1 MSALLPPPEDG
12 LITRHSSSQQKQ
24 RRWRTTAVFAASI
37 VLLYPL
43 DLLLM
48 RQPGLASLGVRAAW
62 SVEMLVY
69 TWLLLH
75 LEERRLPLLLS
86 VHTGLM
92 SLFFMGIVYFTG
104 GMSSPFMT
112 LVPSMPL
119 LMALIRPGDT
129 RPAIVCGVTCAL
141 SALAIVWTTDEQ
153 QVLKALGWA
162 GMVGASTF
170 FGVYGSS
177 QFRKAQAA
185 ENEARVERARRES
198 MEKLTKAERHRAQS
212 EKLAT
217 VGRLAASVMHEINN
231 PLAFVGSNLEF
242 LRTEVLAQ
250 QLPEETRQEFQ
261 EVFDETRTG
270 VERIRQIVTDLRG
283 FSRMDEEEPSECVL
297 ADVVTDAARLA
308 AVRLKHVARLKVELP
323 PELPEVFATRRRLA
337 QVLLN
342 LLVNAGDALE
352 EAKVQGGE
360 VRVTGMAEGGRV
372 TLLVE
377 DNGPG
382 FPPEVLPRLF
392 ESFFTT
398 KGPEKGTG
406 LGLSISRE
414 LVERFGGRLTAENR
428 PEGGARLRLELPVKP
443 STPEAE
449 NPSPAG
455 RGTG

>member
-1 MSALLPPPEDG
+1 M
-12 LITRHSSSQQKQ
+12 ITRHSSPEQKG
-24 RRWRTTAVFAASI
+24 RRWRMSGVFAASI
-37 VLLYPL
+37 LLLYPL
-43 DLLLM
+43 DLFMLG
-48 RQPGLASLGVRAAW
+48 QPSPATLAVRVLW
-62 SVEMLVY
+62 SGEMLLY
-69 TWLLLH
+69 TWLVMA
-75 LEERRLPLLLS
+75 LEERWLPLLLRI
-86 VHTGLM
+86 HTALM
-92 SLFFMGIVYFTG
+92 SGLFMSIVAFTG
-104 GMSSPFMT
+104 GVDSPYMT

-129 RPAIVCGVTCAL
+129 KPAIVCGATCAL
-141 SALAIVWTTDEQ
+141 GAMAIVMRTEGSALN
-153 QVLKALGWA
+153 ALAWA
-162 GMVGASTF
+162 GMVTSSTF

-185 ENEARVERARRES
+185 ENEARVERERRES

-231 PLAFVGSNLEF
+231 PLAFVGSNLEY

-250 QLPEETRQEFQ
+250 PLREELRQEFQ
-261 EVFDETRTG
+261 EVFNETSTG
-270 VERIRQIVTDLRG
+270 MERIRQIVTDLKG
-283 FSRMDEEEPSECVL
+283 FSRMDVEEPCECVL
-297 ADVVTDAARLA
+297 VDVVSDAARLA
-308 AVRLKHVARLKVELP
+308 GVRLKHVAKLTVEIP
-323 PELPEVFATRRRLA
+323 AELPEVFATRRRLA
-337 QVLLN
+337 QVILN

-352 EAKVQGGE
+352 EARVQGGE
-360 VRVTGMAEGGRV
+360 VRVRGMAEGEKV

-406 LGLSISRE
+406 LGLSLSRE
-414 LVERFGGRLTAENR
+414 MVERFGGRLTAENR
-428 PEGGARLRLELPVKP
+428 PEGGARLRLELPMHKP
-443 STPEAE
+443 ARHGTVDPEPTGTQ
-449 NPSPAG
+449 NPSPSG